1 MEVIIEFPS
10 ERFNAAVTPEL
21 AIGYAVTL
29 QWLKILA
36 HALPQTW
43 GKPWSLRQRNAS
55 EFWSYDGLA
64 EGRLYHAHRQ
74 GRKEMWQ
81 ISKGIKTGKAVP

>member
-1 MEVIIEFPS
+1 MEVILEFPS
-10 ERFNAAVTPEL
+10 ERINAAVTPEL

-43 GKPWSLRQRNAS
+43 GKPWSLRRPFWAA
-55 EFWSYDGLA
+55 ELWSYDGFA
-64 EGRLYHAHRQ
+64 KGRLYHAHRQ
-74 GRKEMWQ
+74 GRKEM
-81 ISKGIKTGKAVP
+81 

>member
-1 MEVIIEFPS
+1 MEFPS
-10 ERFNAAVTPEL
+10 ERINAAVTPEL

-43 GKPWSLRQRNAS
+43 GKPWNLRQRKAA

-64 EGRLYHAHRQ
+64 KDRLYHAHRQ
-74 GRKEMWQ
+74 GQKEMWR
-81 ISKGIKTGKAVP
+81 IPNGIEMSKAVP